1 MTWCHEEAMADVEYK
16 RKWYPEELQI
26 LNRGKLHLM
35 HPKFIHWSS
44 NMIVF
49 IVNFFTETNMI
60 KYWGETVLFELNQL
74 KNEVAIFDTFKQA
87 ANSVDGLMI
96 ELLGCNVLAKIHLF
110 LAMFSFNT
118 YRIFR

>member
-1 MTWCHEEAMADVEYK
+1 
-16 RKWYPEELQI
+16 
-26 LNRGKLHLM
+26 M